1 MTTIWLQW
9 KQHDYNDNIMITM
22 TTPVEV
28 APTLVRAFES
38 ERVGRERT
46 NQLVL
51 QSGGGDDHDNDD
63 GRGYCK
69 QWISSTEMSPS
80 WQLFDLRDVSQ

>member
-1 MTTIWLQW
+1 
-9 KQHDYNDNIMITM
+9 MITI

-28 APTLVRAFES
+28 APTLVRAFER

-51 QSGGGDDHDNDD
+51 YCCGHDDYHGDDRVDYNTCTMTVFNNLITMHSKDKPA
-63 GRGYCK
+63 GPVLWR
-69 QWISSTEMSPS
+69 S
-80 WQLFDLRDVSQ
+80 